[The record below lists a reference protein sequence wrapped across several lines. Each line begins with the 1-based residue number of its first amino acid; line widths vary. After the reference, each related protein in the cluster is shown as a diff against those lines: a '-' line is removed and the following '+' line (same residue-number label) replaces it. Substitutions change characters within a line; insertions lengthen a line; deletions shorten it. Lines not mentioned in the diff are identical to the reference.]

1 MNNKETES
9 RQEQLKEVMRVFPQG
24 VAVVTSSSN
33 GSLYG
38 MTVSSF
44 TSVSLHPP
52 LVMVAISKSTK
63 LHSLFTLA
71 DRFAVNLLAED
82 QKSVSDRF
90 AGRENV
96 AERFEGIKFD
106 LIDNCPIIKGVRAYI
121 ICSKWATY
129 DSGDHTLLLGEV
141 MKGVKIN
148 NRRPLAYY
156 SQQYAT
162 ILQLETAETV
172 PELYW

>member
-1 MNNKETES
+1 MNDIGL

-24 VAVVTSSSN
+24 VAVVTSSYS

-52 LVMVAISKSTK
+52 LVLVAISKSTK
-63 LHSLFTLA
+63 LHDVFTSS
-71 DRFAVNLLAED
+71 DVFAVNLLAED

-96 AERFEGIKFD
+96 SERFEGIKFD
-106 LIDNCPIIKGVRAYI
+106 LVDNCPIIKGVRAYI
-121 ICSKWATY
+121 ICRKWATC
-129 DSGDHTLLLGEV
+129 DSGDHTLLIGEL

-162 ILQLETAETV
+162 IAQLETTEAV